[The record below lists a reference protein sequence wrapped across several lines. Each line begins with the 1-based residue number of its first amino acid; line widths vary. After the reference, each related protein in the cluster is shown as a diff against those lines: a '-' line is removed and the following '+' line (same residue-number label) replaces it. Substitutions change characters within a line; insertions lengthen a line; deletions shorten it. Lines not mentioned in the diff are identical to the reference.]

1 MVRRISGV
9 LCAEIVIM
17 HDMLKQYVI
26 GHGICWT
33 VAFFSLVI
41 KMKSKPLEVHEK
53 KLYMHVTMDSERR
66 YMFLCLRFV
75 RCNREIIY
83 QLRKKKFASL
93 GYIYYEKYQAINL
106 IKTQLLVLA
115 FPAAY
120 FNPQHP
126 SMITLFLKRNLSP
139 FP

>member
-53 KLYMHVTMDSERR
+53 K
-66 YMFLCLRFV
+66 
-75 RCNREIIY
+75 IIY
-83 QLRKKKFASL
+83 ACYYGLGKTLYVSMPTICSLRPRDNISIEKKKVCFAR
-93 GYIYYEKYQAINL
+93 IY
-106 IKTQLLVLA
+106 LL
-115 FPAAY
+115 
-120 FNPQHP
+120 
-126 SMITLFLKRNLSP
+126 
-139 FP
+139 